1 MDKVLQFATKAVVI
15 KDRKI
20 LSLYIEKNGQKKWD
34 LPGGRIEFG
43 ESPEEGLVREV
54 MEETNCRVKSMKLID
69 TWHRV
74 LESWQIIGV
83 FYICELEGEI
93 ILSSEH
99 NGYEWINIDEFFNV
113 FTATTFTE
121 RMLNWDWKSLVDDI
135 NLIGV

>member
-1 MDKVLQFATKAVVI
+1 MDKVLQFVTKAVVI

-74 LESWQIIGV
+74 LESWQIVGV